1 MVLKD
6 VISGGKGQAFM
17 LCNEAI
23 VRGAIE
29 ADVKVVAFYPGAP
42 TSEILDTFSEALGS
56 FDYHMQIATNEKVA
70 LEICAGASFAGFRSL
85 TAMKSVGMNVASD
98 TLFVLGYTGV
108 RGGLVVVM
116 ADDPHAHSSQSEQDG
131 RFFAPN
137 AYVPMLEPS
146 TAQEAKEMVK
156 EAFAISERHRVPVI
170 VRTVTRVNHQSGV
183 VELGE
188 IRRGKFE
195 RARWRDLK
203 EEYLTLGEVARRKKV
218 RMLERRAELEKEFEG
233 SAFNSVLRGEGGA
246 GTGIVTSSVSYLY
259 VLEALKSLGLWGR
272 VPVLKLGTTYPV
284 PRRLVADFIRGL
296 KGVIVVEELSPYL
309 ENEVAVI
316 AKDVNPAVGI
326 FGKRSGHFSEAWE
339 LNPDLVSE
347 GIASALGLEHGDKT
361 KIVEEARA
369 LKEGMPDRYPTFCP
383 GCPHRGTFAALSQ
396 ALRALSASGKGY
408 YFANDIGCYS
418 MWVFPPISKADSS
431 LCMGASVG
439 IANGL
444 SNVIEERVVAVVG
457 DSTFYHA
464 ALPAILNA
472 VHNRNKFTLFILDN
486 SVTAMTGQQPNL
498 STEYTAGWREGKR
511 VPIEDVCRAAGA
523 EFVEV
528 VDSYSVK
535 ENVPVF
541 RRALEYEG
549 LAVVVSRRECALY
562 GDRRKRRRGEKIT
575 PFEVDK
581 SVCRRPY
588 ACIRDVYCPAHEIDG
603 DGQPRISP
611 ELCDGCSVCSRM
623 CAFGSIRRAGASN
636 GTASGI
642 QKENQKKNENGNEKE
657 KEGGRERR

>member
-6 VISGGKGQAFM
+6 VVSPDKGKAFM

-23 VRGAIE
+23 ARGAIE

-56 FDYHMQIATNEKVA
+56 FDYQMQIATNEKVA
-70 LEICAGASFAGFRSL
+70 LEICAGASFAGLRSL

-108 RGGLVVVM
+108 RGGMVIVM

-137 AYVPMLEPS
+137 AYIPMLEPS
-146 TAQEAKEMVK
+146 TAQEAKDMVK
-156 EAFAISERHRVPVI
+156 AAFAISERHRVPVI

-183 VELGE
+183 VELDE
-188 IRRGKFE
+188 ISRRGFS
-195 RARWRDLK
+195 RVRWRELK
-203 EEYLTLGEVARRKKV
+203 EEYLTLGEVARRKKL
-218 RMLERRAELEKEFEG
+218 RMLERRADLEREFEG
-233 SAFNSVLRGEGGA
+233 SAFNSILGGDEGA
-246 GTGIVTSSVSYLY
+246 GMGIVTSSVAYLY
-259 VLEALKSLGLWGR
+259 VLEALGALGLSGK
-272 VPVLKLGTTYPV
+272 VPVLKLGTTHPV
-284 PRRLVADFIRGL
+284 PRRLVAGFLRGL
-296 KGVIVVEELSPYL
+296 SGVIVVEELSPYL
-309 ENEVAVI
+309 ENEVTII
-316 AKDVNPAVGI
+316 AKEKSPGVRI

-339 LNPDLVSE
+339 LNPDLVVR
-347 GIASALGLEHGDKT
+347 GIASALGVPYEDKSG
-361 KIVEEARA
+361 IIEEARG
-369 LKEGMPDRYPTFCP
+369 LKEGMPERYPTFCP

-396 ALRALSASGKGY
+396 ALRALSAGGRGY

-418 MWVFPPISKADSS
+418 MWVFPPISRADSS

-444 SNVIEERVVAVVG
+444 SNVVEERVVAVVG

-472 VHNRNKFTLFILDN
+472 IHNGNKFTLLILDN

-498 STEYTAGWREGKR
+498 STEFTAGWREGKR
-511 VPIEDVCRAAGA
+511 IPIEDVCRAAGA

-528 VDSYSVK
+528 VDSYRVR
-535 ENVPVF
+535 ENVEVF
-541 RRALEYEG
+541 KRALEHDG
-549 LAVVVSRRECALY
+549 LAIVVSRRECALY
-562 GDRRKRRRGEKIT
+562 GDRRKRRRGERII
-575 PFEVDK
+575 PFYVDK
-581 SVCRRPY
+581 SICRKPY

-623 CAFGSIRRAGASN
+623 CSFGSIKRR
-636 GTASGI
+636 
-642 QKENQKKNENGNEKE
+642 EEEV
-657 KEGGRERR
+657 ERK